1 MLQSSLPWPL
11 QPDPAFAPLDVATTS
26 AAAASIDYDPITLK
40 TESPLDS
47 DEDDIKHFN
56 SRKRHRNSE
65 DSDEPYTPY
74 PTRLNRKTKKRK
86 LHVPIQE
93 LIQELEE
100 AQPKDHEKPKR
111 GRPPKRRD
119 STVSSVH
126 SADDNASIVSTH
138 EIKYRE
144 LRDKNNEASKRS
156 RMNRKL
162 KELQMEQLADEL
174 EERNKKLKVR
184 ADILEDMTKRM
195 KEALMTAILQ
205 K

>member
-1 MLQSSLPWPL
+1 M
-11 QPDPAFAPLDVATTS
+11 QPDSAFTPSDIVTTS
-26 AAAASIDYDPITLK
+26 AAPSVDYEPITPK
-40 TESPLDS
+40 IETPVDS
-47 DEDDIKHFN
+47 DEEDIKHFN
-56 SRKRHRNSE
+56 NRKRHRNSE

-74 PTRLNRKTKKRK
+74 PTRLNRKAKKRK
-86 LHVPIQE
+86 LHVPIKD

-100 AQPKDHEKPKR
+100 AQPKDHQKPKR
-111 GRPPKRRD
+111 GRPPKRRE
-119 STVSSVH
+119 SVVSSVH
-126 SADDNASIVSTH
+126 SADDNASIISTH
-138 EIKYRE
+138 EVKYRE

-195 KEALMTAILQ
+195 KEALMTAILH

>member
-1 MLQSSLPWPL
+1 MLQSPLPWPL
-11 QPDPAFAPLDVATTS
+11 GPEPAFTPLDVASTS
-26 AAAASIDYDPITLK
+26 AVTSVDYEPITPK
-40 TESPLDS
+40 TESRLDS
-47 DEDDIKHFN
+47 DEEDIKHFN
-56 SRKRHRNSE
+56 NRKRHRNSE

-74 PTRLNRKTKKRK
+74 PTRLSRRTKKRK
-86 LHVPIQE
+86 LHVPIKE

-119 STVSSVH
+119 SAVSSVH
-126 SADDNASIVSTH
+126 SADDNASIISTH

-162 KELQMEQLADEL
+162 KELQMEQLADDL